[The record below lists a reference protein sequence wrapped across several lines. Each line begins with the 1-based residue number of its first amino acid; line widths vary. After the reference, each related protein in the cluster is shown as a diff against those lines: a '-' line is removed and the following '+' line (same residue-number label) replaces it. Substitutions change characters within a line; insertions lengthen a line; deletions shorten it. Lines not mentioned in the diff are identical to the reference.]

1 MRFQLKDF
9 AKIIRPCTR
18 VLVKDAETD
27 EVLEKYED
35 GNNFIDG
42 VEDSEYADYE
52 VCETDIGESGYLIF
66 GVAE

>member
-18 VLVKDAETD
+18 VLVRNVETD

-42 VEDSEYADYE
+42 VEDSKYADYE
-52 VCETDIGESGYLIF
+52 VSETDIGESGYLIF

>member
-18 VLVKDAETD
+18 ILVRDVETD

-35 GNNFIDG
+35 GNNFIND

-52 VCETDIGESGYLIF
+52 VVETDIGESGYLIF
-66 GVAE
+66 GIAE